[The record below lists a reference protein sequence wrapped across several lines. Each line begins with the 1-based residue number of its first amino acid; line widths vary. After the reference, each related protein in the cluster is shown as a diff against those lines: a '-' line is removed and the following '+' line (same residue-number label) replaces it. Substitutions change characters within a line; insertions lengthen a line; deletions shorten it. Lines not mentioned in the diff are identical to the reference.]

1 MCASVCGRWEAGA
14 LAFTDWACM
23 SAVFGPAQHE
33 ARMRRSQFAYMTL
46 ALCRHYAPNLE
57 ASFKVYVFNLEIDR

>member
-1 MCASVCGRWEAGA
+1 
-14 LAFTDWACM
+14 M